1 MPARDAGVP
10 WPGDVYTV
18 GDQYDYDQSHEWED
32 DDAPGCGASY
42 SDMEMKALRG
52 GATRSLGHS
61 EVAKLMRMVRQA
73 DGDRKQSPSPFKVSV
88 CRNNPP
94 CI

>member
-1 MPARDAGVP
+1 MQ
-10 WPGDVYTV
+10 GDTEAIESTDKSILEALLKRLNSPKSYTMD
-18 GDQYDYDQSHEWED
+18 GESITMDTPED
-32 DDAPGCGASY
+32 I
-42 SDMEMKALRG
+42 
-52 GATRSLGHS
+52 
-61 EVAKLMRMVRQA
+61 AKLMRMVRQA

>member
-1 MPARDAGVP
+1 MDSTDKSILEALLKRLNSPKQ
-10 WPGDVYTV
+10 YTMD
-18 GDQYDYDQSHEWED
+18 GESITMDTPED
-32 DDAPGCGASY
+32 I
-42 SDMEMKALRG
+42 
-52 GATRSLGHS
+52 
-61 EVAKLMRMVRQA
+61 AKLMRMVMQA